1 MSPRRAPAVAWYL
14 ALALATGGF
23 TFFVWRSLDG
33 SASPSPGEAGT
44 VAPDFSLASI
54 DGGSV
59 DLGRYAGSTVVV
71 NFWASW
77 CGPCEDEAAT
87 VEMAWRRWSGQGV
100 RFIGVDSQDSTDEA
114 SAFVEEHGLTYPI
127 GVDPDGRTAREY
139 GVSAMP
145 QTFVISPDGRVSDL
159 IIGPVAQKGLDRA
172 IDAATAT
179 S

>member
-1 MSPRRAPAVAWYL
+1 MSARQAPAVAWYL
-14 ALALATGGF
+14 ALALVTGGL

-33 SASPSPGEAGT
+33 SASPRAGAAGT
-44 VAPDFSLASI
+44 TAPDFSLPSI

-77 CGPCEDEAAT
+77 CGPCKDEAAT
-87 VEMAWRRWSGQGV
+87 VETAWRRWSRQGV

-145 QTFVISPDGRVSDL
+145 QTFVISRDGRVSDR
-159 IIGPVAQKGLDRA
+159 IIGPVTQNGLGRA
-172 IDAATAT
+172 IDAATAP